1 MSSKSRSHSLPSL
14 RSSPQQVKTFH
25 QSTPKIVPQSSSF
38 IDTLKDGFAF
48 SIGSNLAERAVSS
61 ILPRTITHQQSD
73 ANPDCNEIT
82 RIYKEQ
88 VNPSSTLEEAF
99 NKCKK

>member
-1 MSSKSRSHSLPSL
+1 MSSKSRNHVTPSL
-14 RSSPQQVKTFH
+14 RSSQPSQIFT
-25 QSTPKIVPQSSSF
+25 QSTPQFVPQKSSF
-38 IDTLKDGFAF
+38 INTLKEGFAF
-48 SIGSNLAERAVSS
+48 SIGSNIAERAVSS
-61 ILPRTITHQQSD
+61 ILPRTVVHEHSD
-73 ANPDCNEIT
+73 ATPDCNEIT

>member
-25 QSTPKIVPQSSSF
+25 QSTPQIVPQSSSF

-61 ILPRTITHQQSD
+61 IIPRTVVHQHTSE
-73 ANPDCNEIT
+73 PDCNEIN
-82 RIYKEQ
+82 RLYKEH
-88 VNPSSTLEEAF
+88 PSSTLEEAF